1 MTEEETKLDPE
12 EVEQA
17 WESVS
22 DTVHCIKED
31 FKWTDKQVAKLLRKY
46 ADNLDS

>member
-1 MTEEETKLDPE
+1 MTEEEITCPE
-12 EVEQA
+12 EDIEEA